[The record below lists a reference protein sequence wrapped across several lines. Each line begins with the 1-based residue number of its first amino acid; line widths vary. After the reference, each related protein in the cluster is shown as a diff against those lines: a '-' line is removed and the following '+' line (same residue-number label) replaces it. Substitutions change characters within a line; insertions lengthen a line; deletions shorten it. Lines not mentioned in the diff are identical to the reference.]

1 VVWLG
6 VDLKQRH
13 ARSLTFTV
21 SSTRDFFGVL
31 KLFEA
36 PSANPRGKVRLLGH
50 GGIIHGF
57 QWIEPAYWT
66 TVKTSYF
73 GPGTGVADAFGLVAP
88 HRPLR
93 VGVVGLGIGTIAAWG
108 QEGDYFRFYEINP
121 TVVKMAY
128 ENFTYLKEAKA
139 QVEIVEGDGRLALEA
154 EPDQHFDLLVLD
166 AFNGDSPPIHLMTAE
181 SFQLYRRHL
190 EPDGVLAVNIS
201 NKYLDFESVVRRI
214 GEVAG
219 LTVVRIDSAYDL
231 DIGVTA
237 ATWMLLT
244 AQPGL
249 FDPLAAKVT
258 PAPAHPPD
266 PARALW
272 TDDYANVISIVR

>member
-1 VVWLG
+1 M
-6 VDLKQRH
+6 
-13 ARSLTFTV
+13 
-21 SSTRDFFGVL
+21 L

-36 PSANPRGKVRLLGH
+36 PSADPRGKVRLLGH

-57 QWIEPAYWT
+57 QWIEPAFWN

-73 GPGTGVADAFGLVAP
+73 GPGTGVADAFGLLAP
-88 HRPLR
+88 RRPLR
-93 VGVVGLGIGTIAAWG
+93 VGIVGLGIGTIAAWG

-121 TVVKMAY
+121 TVVRMAK
-128 ENFTYLKEAKA
+128 ENFTYLKDAKA

-181 SFQLYRRHL
+181 SFALYRRHL
-190 EPDGVLAVNIS
+190 EPDGVLAVNVS
-201 NKYLDFESVVRRI
+201 NKFLEFEPVVRRI
-214 GEVAG
+214 GEVTG
-219 LTVVRIDSAYDL
+219 LSAVRIDSDYDFK
-231 DIGVTA
+231 IGVTA

-249 FDPLAAKVT
+249 FDPLAEKAR
-258 PAPAHPPD
+258 PAPADPPN
-266 PARALW
+266 PARTLW